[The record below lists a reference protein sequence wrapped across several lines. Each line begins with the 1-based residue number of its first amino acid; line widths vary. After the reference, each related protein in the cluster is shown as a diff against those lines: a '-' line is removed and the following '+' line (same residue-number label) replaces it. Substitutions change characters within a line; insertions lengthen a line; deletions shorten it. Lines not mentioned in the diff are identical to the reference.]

1 MKLTIVGGVYF
12 ERCIEPRWDKL
23 FGSAG
28 RAAASIAGRKA
39 DTTVVCTLA
48 EKDFEDGHTLAAE
61 FKFKLEPI
69 AAPTSVHFDYVYALA
84 TPRIYPAP
92 ETLTANRVSFAV
104 EAENVLRYGMM
115 EAAPKV
121 TAKAAVY
128 DPQSAFSP
136 ERFSANGSSAER
148 LAIVLN
154 RYEGRSMTGK
164 ESPDDICAAMMDGE
178 RAEVVVL
185 KDGVNGC
192 FVSRKG
198 KSIEQVRPYPTK
210 QVFKIGS
217 GDIFS
222 SNFTY
227 AYLIEGADAVEAA
240 TAASRAVAHYV
251 SQRYSPTPQNITEDD
266 LKAWLLPD
274 LATLGTKR
282 PQKYDVYLAGPF
294 FDLAQLWLIHEAR
307 FQLRD
312 MGLKVFSP
320 YNDVGLG
327 EASLVVPQDIEGL
340 KNSSLL
346 FCCLD
351 GLDSG
356 TIFEI
361 GYARANGI
369 PCIYYSRN
377 ETSDSL
383 KMLDGTNC
391 LGFSDFSSALYAT
404 GWYAKSK

>member
-1 MKLTIVGGVYF
+1 MKLTIVGGLYF

-28 RAAASIAGRKA
+28 RAAASIARRKA
-39 DTTVVCTLA
+39 ETTVICTLA
-48 EKDFEDGHTLAAE
+48 EKDFEGGHTLAAE
-61 FKFKLEPI
+61 FRFKLEPI
-69 AAPTSVHFDYVYALA
+69 AAKSSVYFDYMYALA

-92 ETLTANRVSFAV
+92 ETLMANRVFLKVDAD
-104 EAENVLRYGMM
+104 NVLRYGMI
-115 EAAPKV
+115 EASPKV
-121 TAKAAVY
+121 TTKTAVY

-136 ERFSANGSSAER
+136 EKFSANGSSAEH

-164 ESPDDICAAMMDGE
+164 DTAEDICAALMEEE
-178 RAEVVVL
+178 RAEVVIL

-192 FVSRKG
+192 FVARKG

-210 QVFKIGS
+210 LVFKIGS

-227 AYLIEGADAVEAA
+227 SYLIDGADAVEAA

-251 SQRYSPTPQNITEDD
+251 SQRYSPTPQGITEEEMKD
-266 LKAWLLPD
+266 WLLPD
-274 LATLGTKR
+274 LATLGIKR
-282 PQKYDVYLAGPF
+282 PQKYDIYIAGPF
-294 FDLAQLWLIHEAR
+294 FDLSQLWLIHEAR
-307 FQLRD
+307 FQLRE
-312 MGLKVFSP
+312 MGLRVFSP
-320 YNDVGLG
+320 YHDVGLG

-361 GYARANGI
+361 GYARANDI
-369 PCIYYSRN
+369 PCIYYSRS

-383 KMLDGTNC
+383 KMLDGTHC
-391 LGFSDFSSALYAT
+391 LGFNDFSSALYAA